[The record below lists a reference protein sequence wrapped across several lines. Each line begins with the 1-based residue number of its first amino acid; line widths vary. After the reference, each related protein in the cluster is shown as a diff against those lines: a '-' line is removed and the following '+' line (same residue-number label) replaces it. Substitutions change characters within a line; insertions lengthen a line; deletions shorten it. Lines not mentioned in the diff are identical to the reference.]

1 MKNPILHKNNSTREM
16 QDFTKNDRKVLL
28 MFQGSSLI
36 CYLDV
41 FRLWWLTD
49 KARGKTGI
57 SGWKTMKTEKEKLDN
72 VTGIYIFM

>member
-41 FRLWWLTD
+41 FRL
-49 KARGKTGI
+49 
-57 SGWKTMKTEKEKLDN
+57 
-72 VTGIYIFM
+72 